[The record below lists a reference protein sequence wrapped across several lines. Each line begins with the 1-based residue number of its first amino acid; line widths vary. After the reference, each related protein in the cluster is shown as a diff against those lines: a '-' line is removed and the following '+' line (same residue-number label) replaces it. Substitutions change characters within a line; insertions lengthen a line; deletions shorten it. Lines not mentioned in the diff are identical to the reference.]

1 MPDISCCK
9 GGSCMLRLNCH
20 RYTAIPDELGQSY
33 FSDPPYKV
41 NMMLDEHDV
50 TLGVIT
56 VACPFFWNN
65 AQYKKDEKSTN

>member
-1 MPDISCCK
+1 MDISCCK

-41 NMMLDEHDV
+41 NIMLDEHDV
-50 TLGVIT
+50 TLGVVT

-65 AQYKKDEKSTN
+65 AQYKKDEKPTN

>member
-9 GGSCMLRLNCH
+9 GGSCMLRLNCQ

>member
-1 MPDISCCK
+1 
-9 GGSCMLRLNCH
+9 MLRLNCH

-41 NMMLDEHDV
+41 NIMLDEHDV
-50 TLGVIT
+50 TLGVVT

-65 AQYKKDEKSTN
+65 AQYKKDEKPTN

>member
-20 RYTAIPDELGQSY
+20 RYTAIPDELGESY

-41 NMMLDEHDV
+41 NMMFDEHDV